1 MSQTI
6 FVPLCVI
13 NYFILITYDLGI
25 ISISNSKIDKLRYE
39 GEHCF
44 CKRQELLLLKL
55 EECKNDWL
63 KHWY

>member
-6 FVPLCVI
+6 FVPFCVI

-25 ISISNSKIDKLRYE
+25 ISLSNSKIDKARYE

-44 CKRQELLLLKL
+44 CERQGILL
-55 EECKNDWL
+55 
-63 KHWY
+63 